1 LLLVTKPASLQTFVL
16 LLLLAA
22 LWGASY
28 LFFRIAGPVLGPL
41 LLAALRVVIAALGL
55 LIYALAFRRLRDF
68 RMHWRAFLLL
78 GLLNNAIPF
87 TLISSAVN
95 NLNASI
101 SAILNATTPLF
112 TVIVASFWL
121 KEKLTG
127 RKLLG
132 VVLGLSGV
140 IVLMG
145 LSPLPLTNRVVIAG
159 LEALLAACSYAF
171 AVVYARTRFKGI
183 APLHVA
189 VGQLCGSSLILAPI
203 SLFALPGSFP
213 SLAVMVAVIAL
224 ALLCTSAAYLI
235 YFRLVASAGATT
247 ASTVTFLVPFFSVLW
262 SVVFLQE
269 PLNAGMF
276 IGLVIILVSVYLV
289 LSSGMQNTG
298 DGR

>member
-1 LLLVTKPASLQTFVL
+1 MTKTTSLQTFL
-16 LLLLAA
+16 LLLVLAA

-41 LLAALRVVIAALGL
+41 LLAALRVVLAALGL
-55 LIYALAFRRLRDF
+55 LVYALARRRLPDF
-68 RMHWRAFLLL
+68 KTHWRAFLLL

-112 TVIVASFWL
+112 TVMVAAFWL
-121 KEKLTG
+121 KEKLTV

-132 VVLGLSGV
+132 VALGLLGV
-140 IVLMG
+140 VVLMG

-203 SLFALPGSFP
+203 SLFALPENFP
-213 SLAVMVAVIAL
+213 SLTVVVSVIAL

-235 YFRLVASAGATT
+235 YFRLVANAGATT

-262 SVVFLQE
+262 GVVFLQE

-276 IGLVIILVSVYLV
+276 VGLAIILVSVYLV
-289 LSSGMQNTG
+289 LSSGTQTTI
-298 DGR
+298 DKR